1 MLRYVVRRLLL
12 TIPTLFL
19 VATIVFLL
27 LRLVP
32 GDMVDTVMARLAVL
46 GGTVD
51 RAALERAFG
60 LDAPAACTVR
70 ALVGRPAAARQPGH
84 LHELRTAGGAAHPGP
99 AAGDH

>member
-1 MLRYVVRRLLL
+1 MLRYVIRRLLL

-32 GDMVDTVMARLAVL
+32 GDLVDTVMARLAVL

-60 LDAPAACTVR
+60 LDVPLHVQYVR
-70 ALVGRPAAARQPGH
+70 WWGDL
-84 LHELRTAGGAAHPGP
+84 LLRGSLGISMWWATRSRTR
-99 AAGDH
+99 